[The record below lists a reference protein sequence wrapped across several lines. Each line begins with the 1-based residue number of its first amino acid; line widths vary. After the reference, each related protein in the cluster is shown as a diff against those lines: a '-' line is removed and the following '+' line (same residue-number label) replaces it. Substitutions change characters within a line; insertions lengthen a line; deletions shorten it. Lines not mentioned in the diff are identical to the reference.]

1 MTTTLQLDDDLVRR
15 AKAEAERRGTSLD
28 AFVQQLLQQNIAS
41 ASGTPPGQRNVLP
54 THDLGGANP
63 GVNLDD
69 GRALR
74 DLLDQDGIARC

>member
-15 AKAEAERRGTSLD
+15 AQAEAERRGTSLD
-28 AFVQQLLQQNIAS
+28 DFVQQILQQNIVS
-41 ASGTPPGQRNVLP
+41 ASGMQLGQRIALP

-63 GVNLDD
+63 GVNFDD
-69 GRALR
+69 NRALR

>member
-28 AFVQQLLQQNIAS
+28 AFVQQILQQNIAS
-41 ASGTPPGQRNVLP
+41 AGGTQPGQRIVLP
-54 THDLGGANP
+54 THNLGGANP
-63 GVNLDD
+63 GVNFDD
-69 GRALR
+69 NRAVR

>member
-28 AFVQQLLQQNIAS
+28 AFVQQILRQNIA
-41 ASGTPPGQRNVLP
+41 AATGAQLGQRIVLP
-54 THDLGGANP
+54 THNLGGANP
-63 GVNLDD
+63 GVNFDD

-74 DLLDQDGIARC
+74 DLLDEDGIARC